1 MNPKVILVVSEG
13 PMAASVVAGLVE
25 QFGYLQLPFR
35 RFNLLGMSADPAKA
49 KQEFLQTLKKKS
61 DFFSKPRN
69 QGLRSA
75 HERSGYPMITR
86 VNHEKF
92 VTDLQK
98 LESRVQDL
106 TFPEL
111 YDSARKAAGN
121 SLSYKTLPE
130 NIKGHVELI
139 TSINDDVSA
148 SAIKNFRKVFPDSK
162 IIFMRRNFIDWAES
176 LAAFRFN
183 SAGQRSKYLFSDL
196 VNRFGIYERS
206 VQKGEGVLHVN
217 FDQIFQP
224 STDDFLVTLC
234 EFLAD
239 GSKTSNLDERDLDL
253 FGQMIPFQAA
263 TTVADFRGRYFS
275 GFTLRLF
282 DWLTPNEAA
291 KKWSAKTPKWKSA
304 VIFALYLA
312 ELCRYHCRDKTKI

>member
-35 RFNLLGMSADPAKA
+35 NFNLLGLSVDSVKG
-49 KQEFLQTLKKKS
+49 KRDFLQALKKRS
-61 DFFSKPRN
+61 EFFSKPRN

-75 HERSGYPMITR
+75 HDRSEYSTIVR
-86 VNHEKF
+86 VDHEKF
-92 VTDLQK
+92 MIDFQK
-98 LESRVQDL
+98 LELRIQDL
-106 TFPEL
+106 NFPEL
-111 YDSARKAAGN
+111 YDAARKAFGAA
-121 SLSYKTLPE
+121 LTYKTLPE

-139 TSINDDVSA
+139 TSINDDVSENR
-148 SAIKNFRKVFPDSK
+148 IKNFRRVFPDSK
-162 IIFMRRNFIDWAES
+162 IIFMRRHFIDWAES
-176 LAAFRFN
+176 LAPFRFN
-183 SAGQRSKYLFSDL
+183 STEQRLKYLFSDL

-206 VQKGEGVLHVN
+206 IQKGEGVLHVD

-224 STDDFLVTLC
+224 LTDDFLLTLC

-239 GSKTSNLDERDLDL
+239 GSKTSNLDGRNLDL

-263 TTVADFRGRYFS
+263 TTAADFRGRYFS

-282 DWLTPNEAA
+282 DWLMPNEDA